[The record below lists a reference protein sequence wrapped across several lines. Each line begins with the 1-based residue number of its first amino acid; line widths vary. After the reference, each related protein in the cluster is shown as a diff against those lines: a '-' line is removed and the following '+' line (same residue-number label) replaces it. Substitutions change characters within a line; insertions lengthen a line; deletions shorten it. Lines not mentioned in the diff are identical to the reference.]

1 MITNK
6 KTTPLRVVVIGGGF
20 GGVYTAKYLV
30 PLIKKGL
37 VTVTLISKENH
48 FLFTP
53 LLHEVATGGLSPESV
68 VEPLREV
75 FRGTGV
81 SVVADHVVRIST
93 NNRMVYGE
101 GGTYPY
107 DYVVVATG
115 ASTRLP
121 SFVTPQATWVY
132 TLKSLADAQAIRNA
146 LIEQFE
152 KAVALQTKHERKKA
166 LSFVV
171 VGAGPTGVETVA
183 EIADFTRIALC
194 AYFKDAGIQSDDVS
208 ITLVGSSVDVVPQF
222 HPTVRDYVAD
232 VLKKKGIH
240 LALGQAVSSV
250 KDHQIVLDNQRGFP
264 AALVVWSAGVIPVPP
279 TILGNTQQEQGGRI
293 IVDHSLQVKG
303 VERVFA
309 LGDVAAFYGG
319 HGEDRPLPSLAQ
331 VAVRQAKVVASAI
344 EAVCFGKTLPI
355 FSYRIKGLLLSLGQ
369 WNAAADMFGI
379 RFYGKGAWWFW
390 RTVYLFNFTSW
401 RKRFRVAMEWT
412 INLFSPRDI
421 TRIR

>member
-1 MITNK
+1 MRTRNK
-6 KTTPLRVVVIGGGF
+6 KTPLHIVVIGGGF

-30 PLIKKGL
+30 PLIQKGL
-37 VTVTLISKENH
+37 VTVTLISKENY

-81 SVVADHVVRIST
+81 LVVEDTVVRISVHDRVVHGK
-93 NNRMVYGE
+93 NGV
-101 GGTYPY
+101 YPY

-115 ASTRLP
+115 ASTRVP
-121 SFVTPQATWVY
+121 SFVTPGALWVH
-132 TLKSLADAQAIRNA
+132 TLKSLADARAIRNA

-152 KAVALQTKHERKKA
+152 KAVALPTRHKRKKA

-222 HPTVRDYVAD
+222 HPAVREYVAD
-232 VLKKKGIH
+232 VLKKKGIR
-240 LALGQAVSSV
+240 LMLGLPVSSV
-250 KDHQIVLDNQRGFP
+250 KDYRVVLSDTHALP
-264 AALVVWSAGVIPVPP
+264 ASLVVWSAGVVPVAPP
-279 TILGNTQQEQGGRI
+279 ILGGIQQEKSGRVL
-293 IVDHSLQVKG
+293 VDQSLRVID

-319 HGEDRPLPSLAQ
+319 QDGSRPLPSLAQ
-331 VAVRQAKVVASAI
+331 VAVRQARVVASSI
-344 EAVCFGKTLPI
+344 EAACLGKTLPT
-355 FSYRIKGLLLSLGQ
+355 FSYQIKGLLLSLGQ
-369 WNAAADMFGI
+369 WNAAADMLGV
-379 RFYGKGAWWFW
+379 RFYGKSAWWFW